1 MSEPG
6 KSKNYFESSGSSMF
20 IYFLLKAS
28 RLGYIDKT
36 TYVPVATKAYEYASD
51 TWVTEESDGT
61 LGWEGTVVVGSLDGN
76 GTFEVGLFLVIGLL
90 EWLIYL
96 FRDSIISRSLR
107 IRTICMYFINSARY
121 IC

>member
-1 MSEPG
+1 
-6 KSKNYFESSGSSMF
+6 MF

-76 GTFEVGLFLVIGLL
+76 GTFEVGLVLVIGLL